1 MAKNKI
7 VDLRNH
13 LFETIEMLKD
23 GDVETSKMTVDKAK
37 AISNVAQ
44 VIINSAKLEI
54 EFMKVSDKMN
64 GLSTVTEFLTIGS
77 DDKKKLN
84 S

>member
-23 GDVETSKMTVDKAK
+23 GDEETSKMTVDKAK

>member
-23 GDVETSKMTVDKAK
+23 GDEEKSKMTVEKAK
-37 AISNVAQ
+37 AIASVSQ

-54 EFMKVSDKMN
+54 EYMKACDKVT
-64 GLSTVTEFLTIGS
+64 GLPTVTEFLTIG

-84 S
+84 A